1 MNSYVVILRVNA
13 PVSLVSREQLNDIV
27 IHDRS
32 EGNVDG
38 CGSWYERA
46 NVMNDH

>member
-1 MNSYVVILRVNA
+1 MVNSYVVNA
-13 PVSLVSREQLNDIV
+13 PVSLDSREQLNDIV
-27 IHDRS
+27 THGRS

-38 CGSWYERA
+38 RGTWYERA